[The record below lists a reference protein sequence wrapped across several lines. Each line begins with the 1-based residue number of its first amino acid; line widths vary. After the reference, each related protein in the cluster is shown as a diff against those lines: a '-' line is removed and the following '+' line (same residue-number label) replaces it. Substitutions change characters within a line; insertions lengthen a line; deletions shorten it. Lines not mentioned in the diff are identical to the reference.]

1 MTFSTKKILHDFQC
15 IFPYM
20 TFRQH
25 DFQSSLWARAGLIPW
40 PLRVACE
47 AKVKDEDEDEDDA
60 F

>member
-1 MTFSTKKILHDFQC
+1 
-15 IFPYM
+15 M